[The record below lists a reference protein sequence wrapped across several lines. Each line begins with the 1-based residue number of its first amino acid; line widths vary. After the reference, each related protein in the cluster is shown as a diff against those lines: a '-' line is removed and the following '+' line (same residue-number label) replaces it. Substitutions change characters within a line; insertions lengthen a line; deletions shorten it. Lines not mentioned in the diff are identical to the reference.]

1 MPLSIQQVK
10 TIQKSIT
17 TGQDRLPVMFNAV
30 SDPTRCRIFRLLMVT
45 HGEDV
50 KVSDIAHIMGMTLPA
65 VSQQLKILEQSGLV
79 TREKMGQTVYYRV
92 KSADPLVSAIVDI
105 IREEQDK

>member
-1 MPLSIQQVK
+1 MPLTTTQVK
-10 TIQKSIT
+10 TIQKTIT
-17 TGQDRLPVMFNAV
+17 TGQDRLPVIFNAV

-65 VSQQLKILEQSGLV
+65 VSQQLKVLEHSGLV
-79 TREKMGQTVYYRV
+79 TREKIGQTVYY
-92 KSADPLVSAIVDI
+92 KIKNTDSLVSSIVKI
-105 IREEQDK
+105 IQDEQKR

>member
-1 MPLSIQQVK
+1 MPLTSTQVK
-10 TIQKSIT
+10 TIQKTIV
-17 TGQDRLPVMFNAV
+17 TGQDRLPIIFNAV

-79 TREKMGQTVYYRV
+79 TREKIGQIVYYKV
-92 KSADPLVSAIVDI
+92 KGEDPLVNSIVKVILD
-105 IREEQDK
+105 EQKR

>member
-1 MPLSIQQVK
+1 MALTSRQINAIQK
-10 TIQKSIT
+10 TIV
-17 TGQDRLPVMFNAV
+17 TGQDRLPVIFNAV

-65 VSQQLKILEQSGLV
+65 ISQQLKVLEQSGLI
-79 TREKMGQTVYYRV
+79 TREKIGQTVFYRI
-92 KSADPLVSAIVDI
+92 KTTDSLVESIVQI
-105 IREEQDK
+105 IQTEQEK

>member
-1 MPLSIQQVK
+1 MPLTTSQVK

-17 TGQDRLPVMFNAV
+17 FGQDRLPIIFNAV

-45 HGEDV
+45 RGEDV

-65 VSQQLKILEQSGLV
+65 VSQQLKVLEQSGLV
-79 TREKMGQTVYYRV
+79 TREKIGQTVYY
-92 KSADPLVSAIVDI
+92 KIKDSDSLVNSIVHI
-105 IREEQDK
+105 IQNEQKK